1 MRRLVSVTLAL
12 FFLGVSIGLAQQP
25 AYQPGKI
32 VSMHMREHPSPVG
45 GSDAPTKPSEDV
57 YDVTVET
64 GGKTY
69 QTVYHSHSAL
79 DPTWHEGKDVEV
91 QVTGKILYVK
101 VKGKAG
107 NPIKLAI
114 VSSN

>member
-32 VSMHMREHPSPVG
+32 VSMHKREHPSPMG
-45 GSDAPTKPSEDV
+45 GSDAPTKPPEDV

-69 QTVYHSHSAL
+69 QSVL
-79 DPTWHEGKDVEV
+79 PLPLG
-91 QVTGKILYVK
+91 
-101 VKGKAG
+101 
-107 NPIKLAI
+107 P
-114 VSSN
+114 

>member
-1 MRRLVSVTLAL
+1 MRRIVSVTLAL

-32 VSMHMREHPSPVG
+32 VSMHMREHPSPMG
-45 GSDAPTKPSEDV
+45 GSNASANPSEDV

-69 QTVYHSHSAL
+69 QTVYHSPLAL
-79 DPTWHEGKDVEV
+79 DPTWHEGKGVEV
-91 QVTGKILYVK
+91 QVTGKILYAK

>member
-1 MRRLVSVTLAL
+1 MA
-12 FFLGVSIGLAQQP
+12 
-25 AYQPGKI
+25 
-32 VSMHMREHPSPVG
+32 
-45 GSDAPTKPSEDV
+45 GSDAPTKTPEDV

-79 DPTWHEGKDVEV
+79 DPTWHDGKDVEV
-91 QVTGKILYVK
+91 QVTGKILYAK

>member
-1 MRRLVSVTLAL
+1 MKRLVLGTLAL
-12 FFLGVSIGLAQQP
+12 LFLGVSIGLAQQP

-32 VSMHMREHPSPVG
+32 VSMNKREHPTPMG
-45 GSDAPTKPSEDV
+45 GSDAPTKPPEDV

-69 QTVYHSHSAL
+69 QTVYHTHSSL
-79 DPTWHEGKDVEV
+79 DPTWKEGKDVEV
-91 QVTGKILYVK
+91 QVKGKILYVK
-101 VKGKAG
+101 VKGKTG
-107 NPIKLAI
+107 SPIKLAM